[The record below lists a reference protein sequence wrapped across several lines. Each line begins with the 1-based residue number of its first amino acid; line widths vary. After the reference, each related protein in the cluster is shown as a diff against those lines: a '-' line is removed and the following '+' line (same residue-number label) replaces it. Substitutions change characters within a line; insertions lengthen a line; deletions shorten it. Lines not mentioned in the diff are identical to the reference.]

1 MTEQLKLL
9 RRPEVESKTGMRRSS
24 LYDAIARGEFP
35 PPVKIGKR
43 ASAWLEA
50 DIERWIADRIAAS
63 RGGARV

>member
-1 MTEQLKLL
+1 
-9 RRPEVESKTGMRRSS
+9 MRRSS